1 MLIFFLWPYFFYW
14 LHRVLRPLGI
24 TFLCLT
30 MLGYSNRKVRYIG
43 DWVLVKKTVY
53 LQKQIHIQMLSNV
66 VLEFIILKLNDVS
79 INLGNF
85 YYERFHF

>member
-1 MLIFFLWPYFFYW
+1 
-14 LHRVLRPLGI
+14 
-24 TFLCLT
+24 
-30 MLGYSNRKVRYIG
+30 
-43 DWVLVKKTVY
+43 
-53 LQKQIHIQMLSNV
+53 MLSNI

>member
-14 LHRVLRPLGI
+14 LHRGLRPLGI
-24 TFLCLT
+24 TFLYLT
-30 MLGYSNRKVRYIG
+30 MLGYCNRKVCYTG
-43 DWVLVKKTVY
+43 DWVLVKKTGH
-53 LQKQIHIQMLSNV
+53 LQKQLHIQMLSNI
-66 VLEFIILKLNDVS
+66 VLEFIIVKLNDGS